1 MNPLEGQSIIPDSS
15 WLRPELIVSDVIYNP
30 RKTKLL
36 EMAESIGCKAING
49 LGMMLWQGAKAFELW
64 TCEEMPVDYVK
75 EQMFQKTERK

>member
-1 MNPLEGQSIIPDSS
+1 MASSRVNRFRRYNIIPERRNC
-15 WLRPELIVSDVIYNP
+15 L
-30 RKTKLL
+30 KLL
-36 EMAESIGCKAING
+36 EMAESVGCKAING